1 MTCSDYYE
9 TNYFRGMIDVYKIYE
24 FYKEPCDDKTE
35 AIKIKPE
42 YYIYSWKAG
51 AFRSDE
57 LSKSLK
63 GYSCRNTAER
73 VARFRF
79 DCMHDRIRYCVA
91 LTDEEAFVEMTR
103 QNLPNAYFDTDN
115 AEICYKCG
123 RLFRARS
130 GMFGSQFCT
139 DCLLNTCDADNRKE
153 ESK

>member
-1 MTCSDYYE
+1 M
-9 TNYFRGMIDVYKIYE
+9 
-24 FYKEPCDDKTE
+24 
-35 AIKIKPE
+35 KPE

-123 RLFRARS
+123 RLFRARY
-130 GMFGSQFCT
+130 GMYGEYSYDTCINNYYNSDGIVYRT
-139 DCLLNTCDADNRKE
+139 DKCPAIKWGNPSEKDI
-153 ESK
+153 